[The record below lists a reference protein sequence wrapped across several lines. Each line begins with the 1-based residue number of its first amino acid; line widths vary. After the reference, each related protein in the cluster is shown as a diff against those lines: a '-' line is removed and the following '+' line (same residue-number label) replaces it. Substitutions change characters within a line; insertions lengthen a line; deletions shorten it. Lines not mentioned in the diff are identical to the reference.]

1 MPVLSPYVTYWIGRV
16 DEDPFS
22 WVLVLGKDT
31 KKNLRSYTW
40 GKNSLLKKEQKGH
53 IKREVGQAKRGT
65 GAGMVMYGVFKTGLL
80 HTHLGGRGQS
90 SLTVASYIAT
100 DYVAHVFPIIQSV
113 IIIWINV

>member
-40 GKNSLLKKEQKGH
+40 GKNSLLKKEQKEH

-65 GAGMVMYGVFKTGLL
+65 G
-80 HTHLGGRGQS
+80 
-90 SLTVASYIAT
+90 T
-100 DYVAHVFPIIQSV
+100 DIMR
-113 IIIWINV
+113 